1 METNTQTL
9 PTFSVSSSELSANN
23 AFQEVLHRITTQGVE
38 SAPRGLRVRER
49 ELENLT
55 INPNMPLIDF
65 AARPFNWK
73 YFTGELAWYITKDTN
88 IDFISNFSNF
98 WSGIADSTGNINSNY
113 GKLLFGEQLQWALDS
128 LKRDPNTRQAVCFVN
143 RPTFQYEGNRDFVCT
158 MYLNF
163 WIRDN
168 RLHMKVQMRSNDVF
182 YGLTYDAP
190 FFAFVQ
196 QSMWHWLKDEYP
208 NLDLGNYYH
217 FADNIHYYERHFEV
231 AEQILNEEVKN
242 PYWIHLK
249 KPLFFLKNGYMVLTD
264 TGVNFMEDVAQLVNE
279 MEDLNQSQEDY
290 KNTLNKYFFIQ

>member
-1 METNTQTL
+1 M
-9 PTFSVSSSELSANN
+9 
-23 AFQEVLHRITTQGVE
+23 LHRITTQGEE
-38 SAPRGLRVRER
+38 SSPRGLRVRER
-49 ELENLT
+49 ELESLT

-65 AARPFNWK
+65 EARPFNWK

-88 IDFISNFSNF
+88 IDFIGNFSNF
-98 WSGIADSTGNINSNY
+98 WSGIADSSGNINSNY

-128 LKRDPNTRQAVCFVN
+128 LKRDSNTRQAVCFVN
-143 RPTFQYEGNRDFVCT
+143 RPNFQYEGNRDFVCT

-196 QSMWHWLKDEYP
+196 QSMWHWLKEEYP
-208 NLDLGNYYH
+208 TLDLGNYYH
-217 FADNIHYYERHFEV
+217 FADNMHYYERHFDV
-231 AEQILNEEVKN
+231 AEKILNEDIKN

-249 KPLFFLKNGYMVLTD
+249 KPLFFLKNGYMILTE
-264 TGVNFMEDVAQLVNE
+264 TGVNFMEDVAQMVNE

-290 KNTLNKYFFIQ
+290 KKTLNKYFYIQ